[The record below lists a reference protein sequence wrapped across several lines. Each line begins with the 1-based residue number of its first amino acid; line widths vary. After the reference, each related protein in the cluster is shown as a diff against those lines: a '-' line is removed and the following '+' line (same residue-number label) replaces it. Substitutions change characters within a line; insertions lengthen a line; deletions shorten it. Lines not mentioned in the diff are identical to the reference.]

1 MVPRPCVFWDAH
13 SATVIHDA
21 LCATAC
27 ITSLPDS
34 VVIGDIDP
42 SGTRSQTQHMSIQ
55 AIHECC
61 D

>member
-1 MVPRPCVFWDAH
+1 
-13 SATVIHDA
+13 VIHDA
-21 LCATAC
+21 LCAAAG

-34 VVIGDIDP
+34 VVIGDMDP
-42 SGTRSQTQHMSIQ
+42 GGTRSQTQHMSIQ